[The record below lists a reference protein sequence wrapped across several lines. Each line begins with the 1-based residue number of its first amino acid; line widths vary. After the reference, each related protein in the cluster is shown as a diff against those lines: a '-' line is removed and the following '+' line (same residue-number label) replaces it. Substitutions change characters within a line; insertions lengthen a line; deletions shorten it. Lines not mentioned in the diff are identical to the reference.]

1 MDQTKNS
8 MTVRE
13 LTAELSK
20 FDGDLP
26 VAVGYRFAYQ
36 HPGFSNCDIDRVTEV
51 HEVRLSPE
59 STWIGTNYVMVV
71 TEPYILLGKSELG

>member
-1 MDQTKNS
+1 

-13 LTAELSK
+13 LAAELSK

-26 VAVGYRFAYQ
+26 VAVGYQFAYQ
-36 HPGFSNCDIDRVTEV
+36 HPGLSNCDLDRVKAV
-51 HEVRLSPE
+51 HELRLPSQA
-59 STWIGTNYVMVV
+59 TWIGANYVMVV